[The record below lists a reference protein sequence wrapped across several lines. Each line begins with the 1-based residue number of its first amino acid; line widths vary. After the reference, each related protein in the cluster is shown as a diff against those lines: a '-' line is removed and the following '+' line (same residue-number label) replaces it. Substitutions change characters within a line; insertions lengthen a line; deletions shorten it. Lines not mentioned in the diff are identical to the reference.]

1 MLSLEGMKTP
11 MLNVT
16 ASALAPAGS
25 NMPDSALYTND
36 VSTHALSAHTWIL
49 AQAEKSGPMGAEFGK
64 AAPVGL
70 FVIVALLLVVLL
82 LGFAM
87 NKRIRRMERRR
98 AFADKHGIDLFDTDT
113 LERRMKEEG
122 FDETAGK
129 TTMFARTEVPV
140 TDERFEPASGT
151 LTGPD
156 AIDAERE
163 GHGARTKEHRDGHSS
178 DDLGNSL
185 R

>member
-1 MLSLEGMKTP
+1 MI
-11 MLNVT
+11 N
-16 ASALAPAGS
+16 
-25 NMPDSALYTND
+25 
-36 VSTHALSAHTWIL
+36 LSASPLTLSGEAVVAAPSVAASETTRGTADINMWLL

-98 AFADKHGIDLFDTDT
+98 AFADKHGINLFDTAT
-113 LERRMKEEG
+113 LERRMQEEG

-129 TTMFARTEVPV
+129 STMFARTEVPV
-140 TDERFEPASGT
+140 TDERFEPSSGT
-151 LTGPD
+151 LTGAD
-156 AIDAERE
+156 AIDAEQVTSAD
-163 GHGARTKEHRDGHSS
+163 HGSSAKRRANGDGQLDDHRDA
-178 DDLGNSL
+178 

>member
-1 MLSLEGMKTP
+1 MPP
-11 MLNVT
+11 MINFSANSFMPGDVFA
-16 ASALAPAGS
+16 ASPTMVVFETSRSAGEV
-25 NMPDSALYTND
+25 N
-36 VSTHALSAHTWIL
+36 TWLL

-87 NKRIRRMERRR
+87 NKRIRRLERRR
-98 AFADKHGIDLFDTDT
+98 AFADKHGIDLFDTAT
-113 LERRMKEEG
+113 LESRMQEEG

-129 TTMFARTEVPV
+129 STMFARTEVPV
-140 TDERFEPASGT
+140 TDDRFEPSSGT
-151 LTGPD
+151 LTGAA
-156 AIDAERE
+156 AIDAER
-163 GHGARTKEHRDGHSS
+163 GTDANLGGSSVRRKDADTNGDPHRDS
-178 DDLGNSL
+178 

>member
-1 MLSLEGMKTP
+1 

-25 NMPDSALYTND
+25 NMPDSALYAAD
-36 VSTHALSAHTWIL
+36 PSTYALSAHTWIL

-163 GHGARTKEHRDGHSS
+163 SHGARAKKHRDGRSS
-178 DDLGNSL
+178 DNHGDSL

>member
-1 MLSLEGMKTP
+1 

-16 ASALAPAGS
+16 ATALSSSGQSLSVTSFLAGPAGS
-25 NMPDSALYTND
+25 DVAAPTVPSAFAN
-36 VSTHALSAHTWIL
+36 AQTWIV

-98 AFADKHGIDLFDTDT
+98 AFADKHGIDLFDAET

-122 FDETAGK
+122 FDETAGRSA
-129 TTMFARTEVPV
+129 MFARTEVPV
-140 TDERFEPASGT
+140 TDERFEPSSGT

-156 AIDAERE
+156 AIDAERRASE
-163 GHGARTKEHRDGHSS
+163 RSQERDERDS
-178 DDLGNSL
+178 